1 MHFQTH
7 FDGYLPNI
15 KRVHLDYNLTDQAY
29 TFHLHKDVTELVYV
43 ASGSGIYMINH
54 QHFPVEKGDFLV
66 IERGFVHAGA
76 SSIHT
81 PMKTLVLVV
90 SDVCWK
96 DREYPEYVIPPGT
109 YPVIKADAHIPY
121 ISGTLAEIYR
131 LMKDPQPDMDL
142 CRMIL
147 APMLVLLRN
156 YCYNTTD
163 TYWQME
169 ENPLA
174 SDILSYIYT
183 HYAEDI
189 TLEHLSQ
196 HFFMSA
202 GHINHLLQKEFGI
215 SPINYLIDV
224 RFSKSKALLLNTN
237 LSIAEI
243 AYSVG
248 YNNPAHFTKLFTKRV
263 GYSPQDYRLLHTNI
277 VPDKPATPDIF
288 A

>member
-1 MHFQTH
+1 MYFQTH
-7 FDGYLPNI
+7 FDGHLPNI
-15 KRVHLDYNLTDQAY
+15 ERTHLDYNLTDQAY

-43 ASGSGIYMINH
+43 DSGSGIYMINH
-54 QHFPVEKGDFLV
+54 QHFPVERGDFLV
-66 IERGFVHAGA
+66 IERGFVHSGA
-76 SSIHT
+76 SSIHN

-90 SDVCWK
+90 SDVRWK
-96 DREYPEYVIPPGT
+96 DQEYPEYVIPPGT
-109 YPVIKADAHIPY
+109 YPVMKANTHMPY
-121 ISGTLAEIYR
+121 ISGTMAEIYR
-131 LMKDPQPDMDL
+131 LMKDPHPDMGL

-156 YCYNTTD
+156 YCYHTSEI
-163 TYWQME
+163 YWQME

-224 RFSKSKALLLNTN
+224 RFSKSKALLINSN
-237 LSIAEI
+237 LSIAKI

-263 GYSPQDYRLLHTNI
+263 GYSPQDYRLLHNNV
-277 VPDKPATPDIF
+277 VPE
-288 A
+288 